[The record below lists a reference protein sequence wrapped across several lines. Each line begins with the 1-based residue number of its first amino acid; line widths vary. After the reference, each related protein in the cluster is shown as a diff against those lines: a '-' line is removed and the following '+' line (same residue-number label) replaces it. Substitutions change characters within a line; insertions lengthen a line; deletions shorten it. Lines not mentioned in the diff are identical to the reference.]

1 MNITQL
7 TNSQKQQI
15 KTHVQNNA
23 NTVETPQGTVQ
34 IKDVLVSADTYT
46 EVAQWY
52 NAQATPPYWV
62 WKSSVTRADVYH
74 KVGPDG
80 TVWNWSTFKS
90 QQLPEQN
97 TWTQMFMGDTSPC
110 HLITFREGAFNV
122 FSGSTPQ
129 NNQRAHVLSIFRRQ
143 AIRLETVIAAAV
155 TAAGVGGS
163 QIVPDADNGNV
174 LTDTLGGTTN
184 PAVLP
189 FTASGV
195 YVEGSLT
202 PTDLAAIVSGTWV

>member
-23 NTVETPQGTVQ
+23 NTVETPQGTVE
-34 IKDVLVSADTYT
+34 IRNVPVGADAYT
-46 EVAQWY
+46 EVAAWY
-52 NAQATPPYWV
+52 NALANPVYWV
-62 WKSSVTRADVYH
+62 WKASVTRADVYH
-74 KVGPDG
+74 RVGPEG
-80 TVWNWSTFKS
+80 TVWEWNTFKAQS
-90 QQLPEQN
+90 VAEQN
-97 TWTQMFMGDTSPC
+97 TWAQMFMGDLAPC
-110 HLITFREGAFNV
+110 HLLTFREGTFKI
-122 FSGSTPQ
+122 FSGSAAQ
-129 NNQRAHVLSIFRRQ
+129 NTQRAHVFSVYRRQ

-155 TAAGVGGS
+155 AAAGVGGS

-174 LTDTLGGTTN
+174 LTNTLGGTTN

-189 FTASGV
+189 FAASGV